1 MKTNRLNEELSLTDW
16 LAIVVIVFALICL
29 TLEVDKTE
37 FKPKDNADIR
47 KTEQSQLNRSA
58 SEIGKGN

>member
-1 MKTNRLNEELSLTDW
+1 MKTNPLNEELSLTDW

-37 FKPKDNADIR
+37 FKPKVDYFPNH
-47 KTEQSQLNRSA
+47 
-58 SEIGKGN
+58 SEIPNNNY